1 MRPRERFRTLRLSHA
16 SACALGCALLLT
28 ASLAAAQPAARDVE
42 PMDPETRGL
51 AAVADV
57 LLARPLGLVATVV
70 GTALFVAALP
80 FEALSGDLQEPAR
93 VLVVEPARFTF
104 TRPVGQ
110 IDTMR

>member
-1 MRPRERFRTLRLSHA
+1 MRLERLQNLRLPA
-16 SACALGCALLLT
+16 ALACALLLT
-28 ASLAAAQPAARDVE
+28 SSMALAQQAPGIVE

-70 GTALFVAALP
+70 GTGIFVAALP
-80 FEALSGDLQEPAR
+80 FEALSGDVREPAR
-93 VLVVEPARFTF
+93 LLVVEPARFTF

-110 IDTMR
+110 IDTLR